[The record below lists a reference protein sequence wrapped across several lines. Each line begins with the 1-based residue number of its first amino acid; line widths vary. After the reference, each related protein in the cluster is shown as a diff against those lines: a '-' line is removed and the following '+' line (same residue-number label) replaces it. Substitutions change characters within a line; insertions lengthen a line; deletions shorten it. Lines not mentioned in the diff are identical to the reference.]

1 MKVRKSI
8 IGIAV
13 VAVLVV
19 ILIVNMSTDKK
30 TVGVKKEEGDYQQ
43 QSSAQQ
49 EQVMMATDFTL
60 TSLTGEQVTL
70 SELRG
75 KIVILNLWATWCPP
89 CREEMPH
96 MQSFYEEH
104 QDEVEI
110 LAVNLTSL
118 DHGIEKV
125 AQFATEY
132 ELTFPILLDQ
142 TGEVGELYEAFT
154 IPTSYVIDKEGRIF
168 QKIVGPMD
176 EEFMEELVTALKETE
191 K

>member
-1 MKVRKSI
+1 MRKSI

-13 VAVLVV
+13 VTVMVV
-19 ILIVNMSTDKK
+19 ILLVNLSTEKK

-96 MQSFYEEH
+96 MQSFYEKH
-104 QDEVEI
+104 QEEVEI

-118 DHGIEKV
+118 DHGLEKV

-154 IPTSYVIDKEGRIF
+154 IPTSYIIDKEGKIF

-176 EEFMEELVTALKETE
+176 EEFMEELVTALKEAE